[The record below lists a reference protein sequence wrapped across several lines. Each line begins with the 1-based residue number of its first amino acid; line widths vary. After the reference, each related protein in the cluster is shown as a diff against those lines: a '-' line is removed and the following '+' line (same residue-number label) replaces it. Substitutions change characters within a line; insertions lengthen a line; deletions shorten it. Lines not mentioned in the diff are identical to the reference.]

1 MYRLFFFLIFSTFSK
16 FSFSQNISGTI
27 FDENKNPIP
36 AVNISTENNK
46 ITMISENNGSYS
58 IDINSNKS
66 IVIFYSCIGYEREKI
81 RIPMLSKNEKYILNI
96 TLKTKNNLLDDIEVK
111 DSKNK
116 MESFQRIKTKHVK
129 VLPSTGNN
137 IEALL
142 KTLPGVSS
150 ANELSSQ
157 YSVRGGNFDE
167 NLVYVN
173 GLEIYRPFL
182 IHAGQQEGLSFINSD
197 LIQNISFSSGGF
209 EAKYGDKISSVLD
222 ITYKEPKKNKG
233 SIKVSL
239 LGASGH
245 YEGISKNRKLSA
257 LIGVRYKTNKYLLNS
272 LETNADYNPIS
283 SDIQTFINYKIN
295 NTWKISF
302 LGSINNNKYHMIP
315 KNRETE
321 FGTIND
327 ALKLKI
333 FFEGQ
338 ELDEYSTNFGAI
350 TATYNP
356 NNKLQLQF
364 SSSAFQT
371 NENEN
376 YDILGEYF
384 LYQLDNN
391 LGSDDFGDIAFDR
404 GVGKYLNHARNNL
417 KARVL
422 NLSHKGIQVIENNQ
436 LEWGI
441 KIQKENIQ
449 DKISEWKQLD
459 SAFYNLPHPLD
470 NIGGVPNPNQEII
483 LNELKKTE
491 ILLSSYRNMGYL
503 QWTKNINNLTIN
515 TGTRGSYWTYNE
527 EFLLS
532 PRISISYAPFWKSDV
547 VFRSSTGIYY
557 QSPFYKELRTAE
569 GIILNNIQSQK
580 SIHYIL
586 ASDYLFYKWGRPFKW
601 TTEFYYKQL
610 NNIIP
615 YKVENV
621 YIQYLPDQIANG
633 YATGIDVKINGEFVK
648 NTESWMSFSLM
659 KTEENIKEDY
669 YEDNTEVDYIPRPT
683 DQRFKLNI
691 FFQDYIPQK
700 ENYKMHL
707 NLVYGSGLPFGPP
720 KGERYQDILRIPSYR
735 RVDIG
740 FSVNLKSKQLSKAK
754 WLNVFDKIWFSAE
767 VFNLL
772 DINNTVSYIWIS
784 DITGRQY
791 AVPNYMTSRQLNG
804 KLILNF

>member
-245 YEGISKNRKLSA
+245 YEGISKNRKLST
-257 LIGVRYKTNKYLLNS
+257 LIGIRYKTNKYLLNS

>member
-1 MYRLFFFLIFSTFSK
+1 
-16 FSFSQNISGTI
+16 
-27 FDENKNPIP
+27 
-36 AVNISTENNK
+36 
-46 ITMISENNGSYS
+46 
-58 IDINSNKS
+58 
-66 IVIFYSCIGYEREKI
+66 
-81 RIPMLSKNEKYILNI
+81 
-96 TLKTKNNLLDDIEVK
+96 
-111 DSKNK
+111 
-116 MESFQRIKTKHVK
+116 
-129 VLPSTGNN
+129 
-137 IEALL
+137 
-142 KTLPGVSS
+142 
-150 ANELSSQ
+150 
-157 YSVRGGNFDE
+157 
-167 NLVYVN
+167 
-173 GLEIYRPFL
+173 
-182 IHAGQQEGLSFINSD
+182 
-197 LIQNISFSSGGF
+197 
-209 EAKYGDKISSVLD
+209 
-222 ITYKEPKKNKG
+222 
-233 SIKVSL
+233 
-239 LGASGH
+239 
-245 YEGISKNRKLSA
+245 
-257 LIGVRYKTNKYLLNS
+257 
-272 LETNADYNPIS
+272 
-283 SDIQTFINYKIN
+283 
-295 NTWKISF
+295 
-302 LGSINNNKYHMIP
+302 
-315 KNRETE
+315 
-321 FGTIND
+321 
-327 ALKLKI
+327 
-333 FFEGQ
+333 
-338 ELDEYSTNFGAI
+338 
-350 TATYNP
+350 
-356 NNKLQLQF
+356 
-364 SSSAFQT
+364 
-371 NENEN
+371 
-376 YDILGEYF
+376 
-384 LYQLDNN
+384 
-391 LGSDDFGDIAFDR
+391 
-404 GVGKYLNHARNNL
+404 
-417 KARVL
+417 
-422 NLSHKGIQVIENNQ
+422 HKGIQAIENNQ

-586 ASDYLFYKWGRPFKW
+586 ASDYLFYKWGRPFKL

>member
-1 MYRLFFFLIFSTFSK
+1 MYRLFFFLIFLTFSQ

-81 RIPMLSKNEKYILNI
+81 RIPMLSKNEKYVLNI
-96 TLKTKNNLLDDIEVK
+96 TLKTKNNLLDDVEVK

-245 YEGISKNRKLSA
+245 YEGISKNRKLST
-257 LIGVRYKTNKYLLNS
+257 LIGIRYKTNKYLLNS
-272 LETNADYNPIS
+272 LETTADYNPIS

-338 ELDEYSTNFGAI
+338 EIDKYSTNFGAI

-557 QSPFYKELRTAE
+557 QSPFYKELRTVE

-586 ASDYLFYKWGRPFKW
+586 ASDYLFYKWGRPFKL

-621 YIQYLPDQIANG
+621 FIQYLPDQIANG
-633 YATGIDVKINGEFVK
+633 YATGIDIKINGEFVK

-707 NLVYGSGLPFGPP
+707 NLVYGSGFPFGPP

-754 WLNVFDKIWFSAE
+754 WLNIFDKIWFSAE